1 MLYTPERLKL
11 YKRAGEAFEA
21 VSALGAALV
30 SHEGSFLE
38 ATDDQFEAAVPTE
51 LAAFMDASAGARLL
65 HKLAL
70 CRRPWPRLAL
80 GCHSDPARTAVA
92 DPAGGRS
99 VAADSPAFLPP
110 NRRVSCQHACPPAA
124 RQGPGRRRAGRSV
137 PDVL

>member
-51 LAAFMDASAGARLL
+51 LAAAERACCTS
-65 HKLAL
+65 
-70 CRRPWPRLAL
+70 WPCVVGRGL
-80 GCHSDPARTAVA
+80 GLR
-92 DPAGGRS
+92 
-99 VAADSPAFLPP
+99 
-110 NRRVSCQHACPPAA
+110 
-124 RQGPGRRRAGRSV
+124 
-137 PDVL
+137 